1 MDTHNRWRRWLLVY
15 IYIASLLTVTFSKSL
30 FSKDANGKTQILPGA
45 TNYYYKVGD
54 VAELKCPVANL
65 GDRKVVWR
73 LAANDT
79 IFTVGYNIFTEDP
92 RVAVT
97 HHNGTWNL
105 IIKGVQQRD
114 SGLYECQIASVEK
127 YLRSYVALH
136 VADPPERKPK
146 QRTSFVDENNP
157 IELVCNATSE
167 DYPIEDVDW
176 FRDGNALVTDESRG
190 LYIHKKVSLSTDTI
204 YSTLEIKH
212 ARLKDQGVYVCRT
225 SNYDVTS
232 IHVNVLNGDSNNVK
246 RGAATKGSSDYHSS
260 RNSQDSR
267 HRSWHLMSL
276 VLASLAWSLSST
288 YVITRELT

>member
-1 MDTHNRWRRWLLVY
+1 
-15 IYIASLLTVTFSKSL
+15 
-30 FSKDANGKTQILPGA
+30 
-45 TNYYYKVGD
+45 
-54 VAELKCPVANL
+54 
-65 GDRKVVWR
+65 
-73 LAANDT
+73 
-79 IFTVGYNIFTEDP
+79 
-92 RVAVT
+92 
-97 HHNGTWNL
+97 
-105 IIKGVQQRD
+105 
-114 SGLYECQIASVEK
+114 
-127 YLRSYVALH
+127 
-136 VADPPERKPK
+136 PPERKPK
-146 QRTSFVDENNP
+146 QNIHISGTSFVDENNP

-260 RNSQDSR
+260 RNSQNSR
-267 HRSWHLMSL
+267 HRPWHLMSL
-276 VLASLAWSLSST
+276 VLASLAWSLSLT